1 MSYRTNV
8 RGPAVTS
15 AFTITSSTSVGL
27 TIAGSTGKSIYLTN
41 VVTSYVLGAVPAQ
54 AVPQALRIFD
64 GATEIFRA
72 TSLAGLNLPFYNP
85 IQITR
90 GNALVVT
97 SSVSVNTISGAIS
110 LQYYL
115 E

>member
-1 MSYRTNV
+1 MYRTNV

-15 AFTITSSTSVGL
+15 AFTVTSTTNTNL

-41 VVTSYVLGAVPAQ
+41 VVTSYVGLAQ
-54 AVPQALRIFD
+54 AFPQALRIFD

-90 GNALVVT
+90 GNALLVT